1 MYSLLIVDDEEN
13 MLWSLDRALRN
24 KNYEITCLDNPFDAL
39 DLCQKS
45 SFDLILSDQRMPNLE
60 GVELLTKISKLL
72 PKSKRILISAYT
84 DFYDV
89 VEAFNDG
96 IINKFITKPWD
107 NDTLRKLVKEQL
119 KSSEEKQT
127 TISSIDIHPSKS
139 KAESPAIV
147 IFHNILTASS
157 PVIKQI
163 EFIKTV
169 ANSNAAFF
177 IHGETGTGKELFA
190 HAIHLESNRS
200 KFPFVA
206 VNCANLSE
214 TLLESQLFG
223 HKKGAFT
230 GATKD
235 QEGLFSSAEGGT
247 LFLDE
252 ITEIPLDMQAKLLR
266 VIQEKE
272 FTPLGETKPIPFN
285 IQIVSASSTS
295 LSDAVNSGNFRSDL
309 RFRLDIMPI
318 TLPPLRER
326 KEDIIPLLEHFLEK
340 EMINQNVLIKDVDS
354 EVLHFLISYSWPGNI
369 RELVN
374 LCIYLVAVA
383 PAYEHNISMA
393 SLPDTMLK
401 PSTPNAA
408 IQKSLQ
414 KGFIERRSTANN
426 TATTTPAAKK
436 VNTQLITLDMIQQA
450 LTNNNGNKS
459 LAAKELGIS
468 RMTLYRKIQESQ
480 ESKDPR

>member
-13 MLWSLDRALRN
+13 MLWSLDRALKN
-24 KNYEITCLDNPFDAL
+24 KNYDITCLDNSLDAL
-39 DLCQKS
+39 DLCKKS
-45 SFDLILSDQRMPNLE
+45 NFDLILSDQRMPNLE
-60 GVELLTKISKLL
+60 GVELLSKISKLQ
-72 PKSKRILISAYT
+72 PKAKRILISAYT

-119 KSSEEKQT
+119 ESSNEEQT
-127 TISSIDIHPSKS
+127 TINSIDTQSLTS
-139 KAESPAIV
+139 NTESLATV
-147 IFHNILTASS
+147 FFHNILTASAQ
-157 PVIKQI
+157 VKKQI
-163 EFIKTV
+163 AFIKTV

-190 HAIHLESNRS
+190 HAIHLESKRAE
-200 KFPFVA
+200 FPFIA

-230 GATKD
+230 GATND
-235 QEGLFSSAEGGT
+235 QEGLFSAAEGGT

-252 ITEIPLDMQAKLLR
+252 VTEIPLDLQAKLLR
-266 VIQEKE
+266 VLQEKE
-272 FTPLGETKPIPFN
+272 FTPLGETKPRPFN

-295 LSDAVNSGNFRSDL
+295 LNDAVNSGDFRSDL

-318 TLPPLRER
+318 TLLPLRER

-340 EMINQNVLIKDVDS
+340 EMINQNVLINNVDS
-354 EVLHFLISYSWPGNI
+354 EVQHFLINYTWPGNI

-374 LCIYLVAVA
+374 MCIYLVAVS
-383 PAYEHNISMA
+383 PAFEHKISMA
-393 SLPDTMLK
+393 CLPDTMLK
-401 PSTPNAA
+401 LSASKESVEEP
-408 IQKSLQ
+408 
-414 KGFIERRSTANN
+414 FVERRKQTSDSSTA
-426 TATTTPAAKK
+426 TAYVKK
-436 VNTQLITLDMIQQA
+436 INTQLITSEMIQRA
-450 LTNNNGNKS
+450 LSNNNGNKS

-480 ESKDPR
+480 GAKNPS